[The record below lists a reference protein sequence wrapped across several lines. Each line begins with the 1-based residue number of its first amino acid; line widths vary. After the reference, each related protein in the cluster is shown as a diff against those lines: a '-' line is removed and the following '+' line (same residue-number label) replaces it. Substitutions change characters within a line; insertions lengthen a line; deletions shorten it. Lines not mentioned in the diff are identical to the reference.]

1 MKFYAVVLAPDLPGV
16 HRNGLPA
23 GTSVTDDI
31 HEAEDRAWKTEGV
44 ILEIEIEDP
53 DALLAPDTSELE
65 HWSEMLRSEAEV
77 VPAGEIPPQDQV
89 VVHDLFGGETLTWRE
104 PALQEEAVLLA
115 RIVDE
120 GSWQVSIE
128 GLNWAETTD
137 VVLPDYISLVGPVDF
152 TGIEDEGEFRA
163 AVEAM
168 EPVGLK
174 SLGAGFWVWLMLFIS
189 RIFGPGYEETAEA
202 AAEERAAEKAQA
214 RKARRK
220 KRPKRKMAGSR
231 V

>member
-53 DALLAPDTSELE
+53 DALLAPDSSELD

-77 VPAGEIPPQDQV
+77 VPAGEVPPQGQV
-89 VVHDLFGGETLTWRE
+89 VIHDLFGGETLTWRE
-104 PALQEEAVLLA
+104 SALQEEAELLA

-120 GSWQVSIE
+120 GSWQISIE

-137 VVLPDYISLVGPVDF
+137 IIAPDYISLVGPVDF
-152 TGIEDEGEFRA
+152 SGIEDEGEFRA

-174 SLGAGFWVWLMLFIS
+174 SLGASFWVWLMLFIS
-189 RIFGPGYEETAEA
+189 RIFGPGYGTEPEIE
-202 AAEERAAEKAQA
+202 AEEKAAEKARA
-214 RKARRK
+214 RKQRRK
-220 KRPKRKMAGSR
+220 KRPRKKLAGSY